1 MYIRLVSMQYF
12 SKENEPFWK
21 RNSKIITVT
30 VITLVIIASSGTA
43 LYFKIFENKKDQSYT
58 GVFESTRT
66 SLPFTLN
73 SNTTVTNRLGLKANS
88 STSSEKDNNIQALAA
103 MRFSEISGTN
113 FDDFA
118 KLKGI
123 SVKPIINYTSSQ
135 AKTSS
140 ELNSQSGAEVSNPTN
155 TSNSATNSPILDS
168 TGISSTSSSAVS
180 SKAPAAGSL
189 VVYNENIISNFK
201 PTKNSY
207 LTGLDNIDYSK
218 PITTKSWYS
227 TNYRKF
233 IAEQNGKI
241 ISYTLQTPNSYLEYL
256 GGSYAITQQLD
267 KNQSFS
273 GLVSDNNQATTNWEL
288 EFIKSILSNNQIK
301 IVGTDQIDGKTVN
314 VYQENIDEIS
324 LDSDSNTSSNNSATN
339 SNASNSKSTG
349 STGNYIKYYIDPND
363 IILYKTDIY
372 NNNELTNSSATV
384 KSLEYKGEQEDKFFT
399 TSEIKDVDIKEA
411 KDVSAPIPTTYLKIF
426 SPKITPAAEV
436 TISENQRNALA
447 DLRINK
453 VYNPSLSDQEVEK
466 YLQTPIVT
474 ITQTNPTQ
482 NLTTKIFDRDIDLE
496 HYKNQNQQLNDKTN
510 RELNLG
516 GDTTWPKNCE
526 FSVVREN
533 DKIISK
539 QCYFKYGNLNYL
551 VSESSATSNF
561 VVFENN
567 NSKVDF
573 SVLNPNNSSST
584 TSNSSS
590 SNISSSSQK

>member
-1 MYIRLVSMQYF
+1 MKHTIFLYICFVSMQYF

-21 RNSKIITVT
+21 RNSKIIIVT

-88 STSSEKDNNIQALAA
+88 STSSEKGNDIQALAA
-103 MRFSEISGTN
+103 LRFSEISGTN

-135 AKTSS
+135 AKVSS
-140 ELNSQSGAEVSNPTN
+140 ELNSQNGAEVSNSTS
-155 TSNSATNSPILDS
+155 TSNSNSAANSPILDS
-168 TGISSTSSSAVS
+168 TGISSTSSSPVS
-180 SKAPAAGSL
+180 SKAPAAGNL
-189 VVYNENIISNFK
+189 VIYNENIISNFK

-256 GGSYAITQQLD
+256 GGSYGIMQELD

-288 EFIKSILSNNQIK
+288 EFIKSILSNDQIK
-301 IVGTDQIDGKTVN
+301 IVGTDQINGKIVN
-314 VYQENIDEIS
+314 VYQENIDESILNSDEIS
-324 LDSDSNTSSNNSATN
+324 STSNSAASPTV
-339 SNASNSKSTG
+339 SSPKSNSKSNNQ
-349 STGNYIKYYIDPND
+349 GNFIKYYIDPND

-372 NNNELTNSSATV
+372 NNNELTNSSVTV
-384 KSLEYKGEQEDKFFT
+384 KSLEYKGEQEDKFYT
-399 TSEIKDVDIKEA
+399 TSEIKDITLKQA
-411 KDVSAPIPTTYLKIF
+411 KDTSALIPSSYLKIF
-426 SPKITPAAEV
+426 SSKYGLAESAQ
-436 TISENQRNALA
+436 ISENPRNALA

-453 VYNPSLSDQEVEK
+453 DYNPSLSDTEIEK
-466 YLQTPIVT
+466 YQASPLVT
-474 ITQTNPTQ
+474 ISQGTPTQT
-482 NLTTKIFDRDIDLE
+482 LTTKIFDRDIDLE
-496 HYKNQNQQLNDKTN
+496 HYKNQNQMLADKTN
-510 RELNLG
+510 LELILG
-516 GDTTWPKNCE
+516 AGDLPKNCE
-526 FSVVREN
+526 FSVVKE
-533 DKIISK
+533 DGKAVSK

-551 VSESSATSNF
+551 VTETSSDKVYN
-561 VVFENN
+561 VFI
-567 NSKVDF
+567 
-573 SVLNPNNSSST
+573 
-584 TSNSSS
+584 SNSSKVELNLKNLPVVS
-590 SNISSSSQK
+590 SLEK